1 MHRSLAA
8 RALPRAIACFLFSAG
23 LSWSVLAAPPASEF
37 EVSPAQMQSLGV
49 TLLKL
54 ERPGPI
60 RGMAYPAK
68 VVLPPSQEQVVSA
81 PVDGVVDRLLV
92 SGQEPVKAGQGLLR
106 LASAEYG
113 ELQLKLMEAASKAH
127 LSQLTLARERA
138 LFGEGIIPERRVQE
152 AQAAQRS
159 DSARLRQAE
168 AALRLAGADAA
179 TLQRVRE
186 GGRLDDGPLVRARS
200 GGMVLAVDVKPGQR
214 VKQSDPL
221 VRLAN
226 LGELWLEIQ
235 VPLDRQAL
243 PKVGEITVSGRDAAA
258 VPLSLGAMASDNQT
272 LTLRARV
279 TRGAERLR
287 PGEVVQ
293 AQVPFAQV
301 EAAWALP
308 LQAIARQDD
317 QAYVFVRSAK
327 GFVATPV
334 TVVASAGLSVQ
345 ITGDLRPGQEIA
357 AASVVALKAAWLG
370 KSGRN

>member
-334 TVVASAGLSVQ
+334 TVVASAGPSVQ

>member
-200 GGMVLAVDVKPGQR
+200 GGLVLAVDVKPGQR

-334 TVVASAGLSVQ
+334 TVVASAGPSVQ

>member
-200 GGMVLAVDVKPGQR
+200 GGLVLAVDVKPGQR

-243 PKVGEITVSGRDAAA
+243 PKAGEITVSGRDAAA

>member
-1 MHRSLAA
+1 M
-8 RALPRAIACFLFSAG
+8 
-23 LSWSVLAAPPASEF
+23 
-37 EVSPAQMQSLGV
+37 
-49 TLLKL
+49 
-54 ERPGPI
+54 
-60 RGMAYPAK
+60 
-68 VVLPPSQEQVVSA
+68 
-81 PVDGVVDRLLV
+81 
-92 SGQEPVKAGQGLLR
+92 
-106 LASAEYG
+106 
-113 ELQLKLMEAASKAH
+113 
-127 LSQLTLARERA
+127 
-138 LFGEGIIPERRVQE
+138 
-152 AQAAQRS
+152 
-159 DSARLRQAE
+159 
-168 AALRLAGADAA
+168 
-179 TLQRVRE
+179 
-186 GGRLDDGPLVRARS
+186 
-200 GGMVLAVDVKPGQR
+200 LAVDVKPGQR

-243 PKVGEITVSGRDAAA
+243 PKAGEITVSGRDAAA

-334 TVVASAGLSVQ
+334 TVVASAGPSVQ